1 MKKINKKDIIYFL
14 IIFCFSLIIFK
25 EYLNGHF
32 SADTFNIIN
41 IGYKDY
47 AIKYSLLDG
56 RLFMAIIG
64 LIAHKINIP
73 ILTYVIVLQILAIFV
88 TCIIII
94 KLKNIIL
101 EYKKIKNKWQELF
114 IILVCYFTIF
124 NFTYLENMYFV
135 ECFVMALSILF
146 YIVSAKYIIKK
157 ETLKSFIYLILGL
170 LSYQGTIS
178 ALCIFLILFSM
189 LEEKNLKEILK
200 VFTKGAIIFLIALML
215 NNIFIILIE
224 KIFHITQIRGMNLT
238 EIFNN
243 ILVIK
248 DSYIYILI
256 KTANL
261 FPNYLYIFFV
271 VLISLIVILKLNE
284 ENKKN
289 KKKRYEKVLIE
300 EVFIIVL
307 SIIFAMG
314 VSVMNLSALESGRI
328 RFSMGATVGIIFIH
342 LIVKTDILKIYTKY
356 DKILIGIFII
366 YSIINSIN
374 YIYLI
379 NLNKQANK
387 QDKLK
392 VYEIEEYLKEYEK
405 SKKIKVEKV
414 CGIVI
419 ENNCEKAFYSK
430 NSEEVG
436 IAVSCLRTEWALQG
450 IINYYTSRNLKKEE
464 LSEKNRKIYLEKV
477 DENKNYLC
485 IGDTLYV
492 SIYWY

>member
-1 MKKINKKDIIYFL
+1 MKKTNKKDTIYFL
-14 IIFCFSLIIFK
+14 IIFCFSLIIFIK
-25 EYLNGHF
+25 YLNGHF

-41 IGYKDY
+41 IGYKNY

-94 KLKNIIL
+94 KLKRIIL
-101 EYKKIKNKWQELF
+101 EYKKIENKWQEIF

-146 YIVSAKYIIKK
+146 YIVSAKYIVKK
-157 ETLKSFIYLILGL
+157 ETLKGFIYLILGL

-178 ALCIFLILFSM
+178 SLFIFLILFSM

-200 VFTKGAIIFLIALML
+200 IFIKGAIIFLIALIL
-215 NNIFIILIE
+215 NNILIILTE
-224 KIFHITQIRGMNLT
+224 KIFNITQTRGINIKK
-238 EIFNN
+238 IFSN
-243 ILVIK
+243 ILYI
-248 DSYIYILI
+248 IYISRDLLI

-261 FPNYLYIFFV
+261 FPNYLFIFFV
-271 VLISLIVILKLNE
+271 VIISIIIILKINE
-284 ENKKN
+284 KN
-289 KKKRYEKVLIE
+289 RKNHSKRNEIILIE
-300 EVFIIVL
+300 QMIIIVL
-307 SIIFAMG
+307 CIIFALG
-314 VSVMNLSALESGRI
+314 VSSIRLTAINSGRI
-328 RFSMGATVGIIFIH
+328 RFSMGATIGIIFIH
-342 LIVKTDILKIYTKY
+342 LIVKTDILEICTKY
-356 DKILIGIFII
+356 DKILVGIFII

-387 QDKLK
+387 QDEIK
-392 VYEIEEYLKEYEK
+392 VYEIENYLKEYEETE
-405 SKKIKVEKV
+405 KIKVEKI

-419 ENNCEKAFYSK
+419 ENNSDKAFYSK

-436 IAVSCLRTEWALQG
+436 VAVSCLRTEWAFQG
-450 IINYYTSRNLKKEE
+450 IINYYTSRNLEKEE
-464 LSEKNRKIYLEKV
+464 LTEENRKIYLDRV
-477 DENKNYLC
+477 NENKNYLC

>member
-1 MKKINKKDIIYFL
+1 MKKIDKKNIIYFF
-14 IIFCFSLIIFK
+14 IIFCFSLIIFI

-41 IGYKDY
+41 IGYKNY
-47 AIKYSLLDG
+47 AIKNSLLDG
-56 RLFMAIIG
+56 RLFMSIIG

-88 TCIIII
+88 TCIIIL
-94 KLKNIIL
+94 KLKKIIL
-101 EYKKIKNKWQELF
+101 EYKKIKNKWQEIF

-135 ECFVMALSILF
+135 ECFVMGLSILF
-146 YIVSAKYIIKK
+146 YIISAKSIIKK
-157 ETLKSFIYLILGL
+157 EVLKGFIYLILGL

-178 ALCIFLILFSM
+178 AFFIFLILFSM
-189 LEEKNLKEILK
+189 LEEKNLKEILQI
-200 VFTKGAIIFLIALML
+200 FIKGAIIFSIALIL
-215 NNIFIILIE
+215 NNILIILTE
-224 KIFHITQIRGMNLT
+224 KIFNITQTRGINIT
-238 EIFNN
+238 NIFSN
-243 ILVIK
+243 ILYI
-248 DSYIYILI
+248 IYISKDLLI

-261 FPNYLYIFFV
+261 FPNYLFIFFV
-271 VLISLIVILKLNE
+271 IIISIIIILKMNE
-284 ENKKN
+284 KN
-289 KKKRYEKVLIE
+289 RKSQSKRNEIILIE
-300 EVFIIVL
+300 QMIIIVL
-307 SIIFAMG
+307 CIIFALG
-314 VSVMNLSALESGRI
+314 VSGIRLTAINSGRI
-328 RFSMGATVGIIFIH
+328 RFSMGATIGIVFIH
-342 LIVKTDILKIYTKY
+342 LIVKTDILEIITKY

-387 QDKLK
+387 QDEIK
-392 VYEIEEYLKEYEK
+392 VNEIEEYLKEYEK
-405 SKKIKVEKV
+405 LEKIKVEKV

-419 ENNCEKAFYSK
+419 KNNCEKAFYSK
-430 NSEEVG
+430 NSKEVG

-464 LSEKNRKIYLEKV
+464 LTEEDRKEYLDKV

-485 IGDTLYV
+485 IGNTLYV